1 MTLNPE
7 VLDINAASMALAH
20 HGRMLLNPERRER
33 GGGSE
38 VNLEMVEK

>member
-7 VLDINAASMALAH
+7 VLEINAASMALAY

-33 GGGSE
+33 GGSE